1 VKVGI
6 TRLMTT
12 RMIIFN
18 IDIIDSRV
26 ITLKLVDLERSN
38 SRVLKLS
45 TIMMN
50 NINALLMLS
59 STTRLQKPMIA
70 K

>member
-1 VKVGI
+1 
-6 TRLMTT
+6 MTT

-26 ITLKLVDLERSN
+26 TTLKLVDLERSN